1 MAKPSDGT
9 PADAFHA
16 MDVGSA
22 LAMLGQLHHWSCTRV
37 NREAGRGYKVT
48 ITHAGRRVSATRRN
62 WIDAVN
68 AASAKLH
75 RTAKG
80 ERGIM
85 LKITGGRPGFTL
97 PELLV
102 VVAIVGVLLGILLPA
117 LARAR
122 DAGRDAACLAHLR
135 GVGQLVHAYGEA
147 YGSVPAPDG
156 PARYGTPWWLTAIG
170 CEHAAATCPRDRHG
184 YAIDYVYPAEH
195 YGSLDRL
202 WRDHADGAATVN
214 LRVVGDREAW
224 HDGRVSA
231 LVLGRQLDAPVL
243 VAWGEW

>member
-1 MAKPSDGT
+1 MSEIPWMGLLAATSMRRQGSFVVRCD
-9 PADAFHA
+9 PADDRQLLAA
-16 MDVGSA
+16 LTGSGPA
-22 LAMLGQLHHWSCTRV
+22 GSMKGMGKTSKLS
-37 NREAGRGYKVT
+37 REQSPRYERTKHGTMRLK
-48 ITHAGRRVSATRRN
+48 RRKRR
-62 WIDAVN
+62 
-68 AASAKLH
+68 
-75 RTAKG
+75 
-80 ERGIM
+80 
-85 LKITGGRPGFTL
+85 GFTL

-102 VVAIVGVLLGILLPA
+102 VIAIVGVLLGILLPA
-117 LARAR
+117 LSRAR

-147 YGSVPAPDG
+147 FGSFPAPDG

-202 WRDHADGAATVN
+202 WRDHADGSATVN

-224 HDGRVSA
+224 HDGKVSA

-243 VAWGEW
+243 AAWGAW